1 MAGWQGFPSLGLSVG
16 GSSGDVVR
24 SDGRGRPAGQAHINL
39 QKIFHQKD
47 VYIMNYSDGYRDIS
61 HKKKSF

>member
-24 SDGRGRPAGQAHINL
+24 SDGRGRPAGEVRINEE
-39 QKIFHQKD
+39 KIFHQK
-47 VYIMNYSDGYRDIS
+47 YI
-61 HKKKSF
+61 